1 MKALAG
7 LGVVCV
13 LASLALYG
21 SLHVLP
27 PSAELDWTR
36 RTISQYA
43 LMPDGWVFDAAT
55 LLLAAGSAAILA
67 ALHRTGRLTR
77 GALTVLALWVVGL
90 VGVVWFEKHN
100 WQAGPSSSGTV
111 HRVFSVVAF
120 LSLPIG
126 ALLAAGGAAG
136 GAAGR
141 TLGTARWVAAGGVVS
156 LLCFTPIL
164 WAVLAE
170 PWTGERWWRAI
181 PLGTVERLLGL
192 AEVITVLLLAWWA
205 VREPN
210 RRKEPVMS
218 D

>member
-7 LGVVCV
+7 LGVLAV
-13 LASLALYG
+13 LASLGLYA

-67 ALHRTGRLTR
+67 ALHRAGRLSR
-77 GALTVLALWVVGL
+77 AALTVLALWVVGL

-100 WQAGPSSSGTV
+100 WQAGPSSSGAV
-111 HRVFSVVAF
+111 HRVASVVAF

-126 ALLAAGGAAG
+126 ALLAAGRKTGP
-136 GAAGR
+136 
-141 TLGTARWVAAGGVVS
+141 ARLVAAGGLVS

-205 VREPN
+205 FRTERIPGKIRDHV
-210 RRKEPVMS
+210 PVMS